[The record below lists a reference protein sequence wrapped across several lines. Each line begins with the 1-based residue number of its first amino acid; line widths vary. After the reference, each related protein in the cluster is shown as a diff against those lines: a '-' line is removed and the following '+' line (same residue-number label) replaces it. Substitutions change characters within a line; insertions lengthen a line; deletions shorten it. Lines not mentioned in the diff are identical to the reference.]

1 MADRAMTPVV
11 GKALEATLVVL
22 YVGLV
27 TAALYGGA
35 VPEYRSSA
43 GTEVAERALADAATD
58 IERAV
63 PPDARSATVRVRVD
77 LPPTIAGRAYRVR
90 AEENE
95 LHLDH
100 PDPQVATTAPLILP
114 DRVDGVSGTWASGA
128 ETEVRI
134 ETSGDRLEV
143 RLE

>member
-27 TAALYGGA
+27 TVALYGGA

-43 GTEVAERALADAATD
+43 GAEVAERTLADAATD
-58 IERAV
+58 VERAV
-63 PPDARSATVRVRVD
+63 PPDARSATARVEVD
-77 LPPTIAGRAYRVR
+77 LPPTIAGSAYRIQADDGR
-90 AEENE
+90 
-95 LHLDH
+95 LRLDH
-100 PDPQVATTAPLILP
+100 PDPQVAATAPLVLP
-114 DRVDGVSGTWASGA
+114 ARVDDVSGTWESGA

-134 ETSGDRLEV
+134 ETGGDRLEV